1 MDMSSPT
8 RSARGRPRKTSSG
21 QKRKLKADKI
31 QRRKDVRQRQ
41 RQMDLLESAIGKTNS
56 AKWIALRDTSVV
68 ACSGDDDDE
77 SFARLLLERYEESL
91 LLKPRQHYTSTP
103 VQGKQEC
110 GHVGSDVI
118 SSIGTAETLPS
129 GVSSKLSGVQEL
141 EPVEST
147 QPQCSTEQSTN
158 QTLYDISVDYYHD
171 GKYIYPVEDC
181 SGSEEE
187 GDQDSDDEEFQ
198 PYSSLTISFED
209 CDESMDDL
217 QEMSVAEE
225 VFDVEEEAGEDHT
238 DDDEYGDPGKDEQS
252 SCPDMLVSQRCYIVY
267 HDNLQNLCDSVKRR
281 CSVKGCLGDAVAQI
295 KQRGSSVTVHWRCQR
310 NHACGRWI
318 GQPQLNGVNM
328 GDLAMSAAIMFSGNQ
343 YAKIKMMCH
352 VMKLGLP
359 YETLY
364 YQIQRNYLLPC
375 ISNYWNQLQ
384 GDVLSKRQ
392 GKEVVICGD
401 ARNDSPGFSA
411 KYCTY
416 TVLDVADDSILSMA
430 FKDKRQ
436 CGGKSP
442 NMEAAAFTESLDDLK
457 EKIHIVEVCTDSH
470 TTIAKIMRERY
481 TDIKHSFDVWHAAKN
496 LSKRLCK
503 VAKKAGNRKLLPW
516 TSDIV
521 THFWKC
527 SELAGGN
534 PDVFLMRWRGIL
546 HHVTGQHRWMSAL
559 GEGYGPVECSHGEL
573 PPNWDSKIL
582 TAGSPE
588 HKALSQIV
596 LDKSFLKK
604 IPHYV
609 NFRHTGKLESFHNHI
624 LMYCSKRFAYSGPV
638 YTARNYLAAIDYT
651 MHLHREQMKTA
662 NGKLKYH
669 RAYSKHS
676 QSWVVKPV
684 MQKKKYNYLTDL
696 MVSVFQARLDDT
708 QLLRR
713 KTEML
718 ANDPRR
724 IASTIAP
731 IPPPPTE
738 ELVAKHQSRFSTS

>member
-392 GKEVVICGD
+392 GKEVVICG
-401 ARNDSPGFSA
+401 
-411 KYCTY
+411 
-416 TVLDVADDSILSMA
+416 
-430 FKDKRQ
+430 
-436 CGGKSP
+436 
-442 NMEAAAFTESLDDLK
+442 
-457 EKIHIVEVCTDSH
+457 
-470 TTIAKIMRERY
+470 ERY